1 MEGGGWKESIDIE
14 KKENRRNDLV
24 VEIDFG
30 IGVKCS
36 SWKSRSGDNWHASSW
51 DGMVSIGEVG
61 GRGRANEMSV
71 TIMAEMDT
79 SV

>member
-1 MEGGGWKESIDIE
+1 M
-14 KKENRRNDLV
+14 
-24 VEIDFG
+24 
-30 IGVKCS
+30 
-36 SWKSRSGDNWHASSW
+36 SSW
-51 DGMVSIGEVG
+51 DVMVSIGEVG